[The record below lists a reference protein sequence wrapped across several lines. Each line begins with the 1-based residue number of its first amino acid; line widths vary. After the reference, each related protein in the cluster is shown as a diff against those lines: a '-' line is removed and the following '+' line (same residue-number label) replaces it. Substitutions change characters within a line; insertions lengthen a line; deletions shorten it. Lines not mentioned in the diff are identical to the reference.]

1 MIDSPEAIQ
10 SFIPHPSSL
19 IPAFMLDDR
28 EEKYR
33 RILVAD
39 DEPINRTL
47 IQRRLERAGYM
58 VFVAENGREAVSSAT
73 ENLPDLIILDVMMPL
88 MDGLEACRLIKNEE
102 ATRDIPVIFLS
113 ARDETEVKVSG
124 LALGANDYI
133 SKPFKAEELLARVE
147 VALRLKRERD
157 RLQLSAEEARA
168 TAEVA
173 QERAMT
179 DALTGLLNR
188 YGLQR
193 VLVREHAEARR
204 YARSLSC
211 LMVDLDNFKTI
222 NDTFGH
228 IAGDAA
234 LKRVAAI
241 LSEIVRRSDMVS
253 RYGGDE
259 FLVLLPETDLE
270 GADALAEKIR
280 ATAAT
285 EMFGDTEPRFQLT
298 LSIGAATLSDNESGN
313 DMIAHA
319 DMALYEAKEQ
329 GRNRVGKSSVK
340 RSDEVETISDE

>member
-1 MIDSPEAIQ
+1 MFDE
-10 SFIPHPSSL
+10 
-19 IPAFMLDDR
+19 R

-47 IQRRLERAGYM
+47 IQRRLERAGYT
-58 VFVAENGREAVSSAT
+58 VFVAENGREAVETALT
-73 ENLPDLIILDVMMPL
+73 NLPDLIILDVMMPL
-88 MDGLEACRLIKNEE
+88 MDGLEACRLIKNRE

-113 ARDETEVKVSG
+113 ARDETDIKVNG

-157 RLQLSAEEARA
+157 GLRLSADEARA

-193 VLVREHAEARR
+193 VLSHEHAEARR
-204 YARSLSC
+204 YSRPLSC

-234 LKRVAAI
+234 LRQFAAV

-280 ATAAT
+280 SAAAA
-285 EMFGDTEPRFQLT
+285 EVFGDGDLRFQLT
-298 LSIGAATLSDNESGN
+298 LSIGASTLFDDESGN
-313 DMIAHA
+313 DMIARA

-329 GRNRVGKSSVK
+329 GRNRVEKSTVK
-340 RSDEVETISDE
+340 GSDEVETISDE

>member
-1 MIDSPEAIQ
+1 MFDE
-10 SFIPHPSSL
+10 
-19 IPAFMLDDR
+19 R

-47 IQRRLERAGYM
+47 IQRRLERAGYT
-58 VFVAENGREAVSSAT
+58 VFIAENGREAVESAMT
-73 ENLPDLIILDVMMPL
+73 NLPDLIILDVMMPL
-88 MDGLEACRLIKNEE
+88 MDGLEACRLIKSRE

-113 ARDETEVKVSG
+113 ARDETDIKVSG
-124 LALGANDYI
+124 LSLGANDYI

-157 RLQLSAEEARA
+157 RLQLSAEEALA

-193 VLVREHAEARR
+193 VLSHEHAEARR
-204 YARSLSC
+204 YTRPLSC

-222 NDTFGH
+222 NDSFGH
-228 IAGDAA
+228 IVGDAA
-234 LKRVAAI
+234 LRHVAGI
-241 LSEIVRRSDMVS
+241 LTDVVRRSDMVS

-280 ATAAT
+280 VAAAT
-285 EMFGDTEPRFQLT
+285 QKFGDDGGPPRFQLT
-298 LSIGAATLSDNESGN
+298 LSIGAASLSDNESGN
-313 DMIAHA
+313 DMIARA

-340 RSDEVETISDE
+340 RSNEVEPISDE